1 MFRLKNG
8 KELIILKKKTFR
20 NVYLLFWFF
29 MLLLPLIMVFFSVF
43 RTGDI
48 TTAISWLN
56 SDFFGSLYD
65 IPIFNDFIEF
75 LKHLLFNNITLGT
88 WFTSIFNLFI
98 YYTFVNLIGLFFGF
112 INWIIELCKGW
123 FNGISKEI

>member
-1 MFRLKNG
+1 
-8 KELIILKKKTFR
+8 
-20 NVYLLFWFF
+20 

-43 RTGDI
+43 RSGDI
-48 TTAISWLN
+48 NTAIAWLN
-56 SDFFGSLYD
+56 SDFFGGLYN

-75 LKHLLFNNITLGT
+75 LKRLLFNNITLGT

-112 INWIIELCKGW
+112 INWIIELCKWW
-123 FNGISKEI
+123 FSCISKEN

>member
-1 MFRLKNG
+1 M
-8 KELIILKKKTFR
+8 
-20 NVYLLFWFF
+20 LFWFF

>member
-1 MFRLKNG
+1 M
-8 KELIILKKKTFR
+8 KKKTFK

-56 SDFFGSLYD
+56 SDFFGGLYD

-75 LKHLLFNNITLGT
+75 LKRLLFNNITLGT
-88 WFTSIFNLFI
+88 WFNSIFNLFI
-98 YYTFVNLIGLFFGF
+98 YYTFVNLIGLFFAF
-112 INWIIELCKGW
+112 VNWIIELCKGW
-123 FNGISKEI
+123 FNGNAKEF